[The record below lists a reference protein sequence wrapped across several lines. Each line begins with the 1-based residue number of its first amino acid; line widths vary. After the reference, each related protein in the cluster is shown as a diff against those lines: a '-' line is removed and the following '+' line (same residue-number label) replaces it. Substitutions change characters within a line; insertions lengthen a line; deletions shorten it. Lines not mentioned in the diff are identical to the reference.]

1 MNKEMITRRAFAGL
15 AAASTVSTLS
25 ACNSNVLQA
34 ILNPDSVLGGGDS
47 QNGGQGGDGDEPSQ
61 SNLVMLEETPD
72 NPTLTGDLS
81 KIVTGVWCV
90 DNGVGTKGGSK
101 EGKTFD
107 HGGMLNQGYNDGTVL
122 YYSFKEDGTFFMHNF
137 KGVKNDGKWSA
148 KGSIVIQCTYDDG
161 DSVPMTFDKDD
172 NNYLK
177 YADAKSEITFNF
189 KKLSDNPDDTSQI
202 AYIDGQV
209 VNFAA
214 TIPGTYYLYGLHYAD
229 GSKEDL
235 TSDQIE
241 SMNKGSGAAY
251 TFSAHKDG
259 NAALF
264 YPDGSVSPIMIVAE
278 EPSSDGLSFPILA
291 QGFSQDQKI
300 SKSVLYATA
309 EDKKVLNIDTPGYT
323 LKFALINHR
332 EDNWA
337 KYEYPPKAEFPW
349 QPDGKGGYKL
359 VTPTSSGSGN
369 GGSSSGNGGS
379 SSGNGGSS
387 SGNGGSSSGNG
398 GGKGGSGKK

>member
-15 AAASTVSTLS
+15 AAGGAASTLA
-25 ACNSNVLQA
+25 ACNSDVLQA
-34 ILNPDSVLGGGDS
+34 ILDPDSVLGGADQDS
-47 QNGGQGGDGDEPSQ
+47 QGGNGDEPSQ
-61 SNLVMLEETPD
+61 SNFVMLEETPD

-81 KIVTGVWCV
+81 KIITGVWCV
-90 DNGVGTKGGSK
+90 DDGVGTKGGSK

-137 KGVKNDGKWSA
+137 KGVKNDGKWEA
-148 KGSIVIQCTYDDG
+148 KGTVAIQCTYDDG
-161 DSVPMTFDKDD
+161 DVVPMLFDKDD

-177 YADAKSEITFNF
+177 LSDAKSEITFNF

-214 TIPGTYYLYGLHYAD
+214 TIPGTYFLFGLHYAD

-241 SMNKGSGAAY
+241 SMNKGSGGAY

-259 NAALF
+259 AAALF
-264 YPDGSVSPIMIVAE
+264 YPDGSVSPIQIVAE
-278 EPSSDGLSFPILA
+278 KPSADGLSFPIIA
-291 QGFSQDQKI
+291 MGFSANKDY
-300 SKSVLYATA
+300 SESVLYTT
-309 EDKKVLNIDTPGYT
+309 EENKKLLSIDTPGYT

-349 QPDGKGGYKL
+349 QPDGNGGYKL

-369 GGSSSGNGGS
+369 GD
-379 SSGNGGSS
+379 SS

-398 GGKGGSGKK
+398 GGGKGGSGKK

>member
-1 MNKEMITRRAFAGL
+1 MNKEMIARRAFAGL
-15 AAASTVSTLS
+15 AAGGAASTLA
-25 ACNSNVLQA
+25 ACNSDVLQA
-34 ILNPDSVLGGGDS
+34 ILDPDFVLGGADQDS
-47 QNGGQGGDGDEPSQ
+47 QGGNGDEPSQ
-61 SNLVMLEETPD
+61 SNFVMLEETPD

-81 KIVTGVWCV
+81 KIITGVWCV
-90 DNGVGTKGGSK
+90 DDGVGTKGGSK

-137 KGVKNDGKWSA
+137 KGVKNDGKWEA
-148 KGSIVIQCTYDDG
+148 KGTVAIQCTYDDG
-161 DSVPMTFDKDD
+161 DVVPMLFDKDD

-177 YADAKSEITFNF
+177 LSDAKSEITFNF

-214 TIPGTYYLYGLHYAD
+214 TIPGTYYLSGLHYAD

-264 YPDGSVSPIMIVAE
+264 YPDGSVSPIQIVAE
-278 EPSSDGLSFPILA
+278 KPSADGLSFPIIA
-291 QGFSQDQKI
+291 MGFSANKDY
-300 SKSVLYATA
+300 SESVLYTTA
-309 EDKKVLNIDTPGYT
+309 ENKKVLSIDTPGYT
-323 LKFALINHR
+323 LKFALLNHR

-369 GGSSSGNGGS
+369 GD
-379 SSGNGGSS
+379 SS

-398 GGKGGSGKK
+398 GGGKGGSGKK

>member
-34 ILNPDSVLGGGDS
+34 ILNPDSVLGGSDS
-47 QNGGQGGDGDEPSQ
+47 QNGGQGGNGDEPSQ

-137 KGVKNDGKWSA
+137 KGVKNNGKWEA
-148 KGSIVIQCTYDDG
+148 KGTLVIQCTYDDG

-278 EPSSDGLSFPILA
+278 EPSADGLSFPILA

-387 SGNGGSSSGNG
+387 SGNGDGE
-398 GGKGGSGKK
+398 GGSGKK

>member
-15 AAASTVSTLS
+15 AAGGAASTLA
-25 ACNSNVLQA
+25 ACNSDVLQA
-34 ILNPDSVLGGGDS
+34 ILDPDSVLGGADQDS
-47 QNGGQGGDGDEPSQ
+47 QGGNGDEPSQ
-61 SNLVMLEETPD
+61 SNFVMLEETPD

-81 KIVTGVWCV
+81 KIITGVWCV
-90 DNGVGTKGGSK
+90 DDGVGTKGGSK

-137 KGVKNDGKWSA
+137 KGVKNDGKWEA
-148 KGSIVIQCTYDDG
+148 KGTVAIQCTYDDG
-161 DSVPMTFDKDD
+161 DVVPMLFDKDD

-177 YADAKSEITFNF
+177 LSDAKSEITFNF

-214 TIPGTYYLYGLHYAD
+214 TIPGTYYLSGLHYAD

-264 YPDGSVSPIMIVAE
+264 YPDGSVSPIQIVAE
-278 EPSSDGLSFPILA
+278 KPSADGLSFPIIA
-291 QGFSQDQKI
+291 MGFSANKDY
-300 SKSVLYATA
+300 SESVLYTTA
-309 EDKKVLNIDTPGYT
+309 ENKKVLSIDTPRYT
-323 LKFALINHR
+323 LKFALLNHR

-369 GGSSSGNGGS
+369 GGSSSGNGG
-379 SSGNGGSS
+379 
-387 SGNGGSSSGNG
+387 

>member
-15 AAASTVSTLS
+15 AAGGAASTLA
-25 ACNSNVLQA
+25 ACNSDVLQA
-34 ILNPDSVLGGGDS
+34 ILNPDSVLGGADS
-47 QNGGQGGDGDEPSQ
+47 QNGGQGGDGDSSSKSE
-61 SNLVMLEETPD
+61 LIKLEEIPD

-137 KGVKNDGKWSA
+137 KGVKNNGKWSA

-161 DSVPMTFDKDD
+161 DSVPMTFEKDD

-214 TIPGTYYLYGLHYAD
+214 TIPGTYYLVGLHYAD
-229 GSKEDL
+229 GSKDDL

-251 TFSAHKDG
+251 TFSAHKEG

-264 YPDGSVSPIMIVAE
+264 YPDGSVSPIQIVAE

-291 QGFSQDQKI
+291 QGFSKDQQI
-300 SKSVLYATA
+300 TKSVLYTTA

-337 KYEYPPKAEFPW
+337 KYAYPPKAEFPW
-349 QPDGKGGYKL
+349 QPDGKGGYTL

-369 GGSSSGNGGS
+369 GGSSSGSGS
-379 SSGNGGSS
+379 SS

>member
-15 AAASTVSTLS
+15 AAGGAASTLA
-25 ACNSNVLQA
+25 ACNSDVLQA
-34 ILNPDSVLGGGDS
+34 ILDPDSVLGGADQDS
-47 QNGGQGGDGDEPSQ
+47 QGGNGDEPSQ
-61 SNLVMLEETPD
+61 SNFVMLEETPD

-81 KIVTGVWCV
+81 KIITGVWCV

-137 KGVKNDGKWSA
+137 KGVKNDGKWEA
-148 KGSIVIQCTYDDG
+148 KGTVAIQCTYDDG
-161 DSVPMTFDKDD
+161 DVVPMLFDKDD

-177 YADAKSEITFNF
+177 LSDAKSEITFNF

-214 TIPGTYYLYGLHYAD
+214 TIPGTYYLSGLHYAD

-264 YPDGSVSPIMIVAE
+264 YPDGSVSPIQIVAE
-278 EPSSDGLSFPILA
+278 KPSADGLSFPIIA
-291 QGFSQDQKI
+291 MGFSANKDY
-300 SKSVLYATA
+300 SESVLYTTS
-309 EDKKVLNIDTPGYT
+309 ENKKVLSIDTPGYT
-323 LKFALINHR
+323 LKFALLNHR

-349 QPDGKGGYKL
+349 QPDGNGGYKL

-369 GGSSSGNGGS
+369 GD
-379 SSGNGGSS
+379 SS

-398 GGKGGSGKK
+398 GGGKGGTGKK

>member
-15 AAASTVSTLS
+15 AAGGAASTLA
-25 ACNSNVLQA
+25 ACNSDVLQA
-34 ILNPDSVLGGGDS
+34 ILDPDSVLGGADQDS
-47 QNGGQGGDGDEPSQ
+47 QGGNGDEPSQ
-61 SNLVMLEETPD
+61 SNFVMLEETPD

-81 KIVTGVWCV
+81 KIITGVWCV
-90 DNGVGTKGGSK
+90 DDGVGTKGGSK

-137 KGVKNDGKWSA
+137 KGVKNDGKWEA
-148 KGSIVIQCTYDDG
+148 KGTVAIQCTYDDG
-161 DSVPMTFDKDD
+161 DVVPMLFDKDD

-177 YADAKSEITFNF
+177 LSDAKSEITFNF

-214 TIPGTYYLYGLHYAD
+214 TIPGTYYLSGLHYAD

-264 YPDGSVSPIMIVAE
+264 YPDGSVSPIQIVAE
-278 EPSSDGLSFPILA
+278 KPSADGLSFPIIA
-291 QGFSQDQKI
+291 MGFSANKDY
-300 SKSVLYATA
+300 SESVLYTTA
-309 EDKKVLNIDTPGYT
+309 ENKKVLSIDTPGYT
-323 LKFALINHR
+323 LKFALLNHR

-349 QPDGKGGYKL
+349 QPDGNGGYKL

-369 GGSSSGNGGS
+369 GD
-379 SSGNGGSS
+379 SS

-398 GGKGGSGKK
+398 GGGKGGSGKK

>member
-15 AAASTVSTLS
+15 AAGGAASTLA
-25 ACNSNVLQA
+25 ACNSDVLQA
-34 ILNPDSVLGGGDS
+34 ILDPDSVLGGADQDS
-47 QNGGQGGDGDEPSQ
+47 QGGTGDTPSH
-61 SNLVMLEETPD
+61 SSFVKLEETPD

-81 KIVTGVWCV
+81 KIITGVWCV
-90 DNGVGTKGGSK
+90 DDGVGTKGGSK

-137 KGVKNDGKWSA
+137 KGVKNDGKWEA
-148 KGSIVIQCTYDDG
+148 KGTVAIQCTYDDG
-161 DSVPMTFDKDD
+161 DVVPMLFDKDD

-177 YADAKSEITFNF
+177 LSDAKSEITFNF

-214 TIPGTYYLYGLHYAD
+214 TIPGTYYLSGLHYAD

-264 YPDGSVSPIMIVAE
+264 YPDGSVSPIQIVAE
-278 EPSSDGLSFPILA
+278 KPSADGLSFPIIA
-291 QGFSQDQKI
+291 MGFSANKDY
-300 SKSVLYATA
+300 SESVLYTTA
-309 EDKKVLNIDTPGYT
+309 ENKKVLSIDTPRYT
-323 LKFALINHR
+323 LKFALLNHR

-349 QPDGKGGYKL
+349 QPDGKGGFKL
-359 VTPTSSGSGN
+359 VMPTSSGSD
-369 GGSSSGNGGS
+369 
-379 SSGNGGSS
+379 NGGSS

-398 GGKGGSGKK
+398 GGGKGGTGKK

>member
-15 AAASTVSTLS
+15 AAGGAASTLA
-25 ACNSNVLQA
+25 ACNSDVLQA
-34 ILNPDSVLGGGDS
+34 ILNPDSVLGGADQDS
-47 QNGGQGGDGDEPSQ
+47 QGGNGDEPSQ
-61 SNLVMLEETPD
+61 SNFVMLEETPD

-81 KIVTGVWCV
+81 KIITGVWCV
-90 DNGVGTKGGSK
+90 DDGVGTKGGSK

-137 KGVKNDGKWSA
+137 KGVKNDGKWEA
-148 KGSIVIQCTYDDG
+148 KGTVAIQCTYDDG
-161 DSVPMTFDKDD
+161 DVVPMLFDKDD

-177 YADAKSEITFNF
+177 LSDAKSEITFNF

-202 AYIDGQV
+202 AYSDGQV

-214 TIPGTYYLYGLHYAD
+214 TIPGTYYLSGLHYAD

-259 NAALF
+259 AAALF
-264 YPDGSVSPIMIVAE
+264 YPDGSVSPIQIVAE
-278 EPSSDGLSFPILA
+278 KPSADGLSFPIIA
-291 QGFSQDQKI
+291 MGFSANKDY
-300 SKSVLYATA
+300 SESVLYTT
-309 EDKKVLNIDTPGYT
+309 EENKKLLSIDTPGYT

-349 QPDGKGGYKL
+349 QPDGNGGYKL

-369 GGSSSGNGGS
+369 GD
-379 SSGNGGSS
+379 SS

-398 GGKGGSGKK
+398 GGGKGGSGKK

>member
-1 MNKEMITRRAFAGL
+1 MNKKMMTRRAFTGL
-15 AAASTVSTLS
+15 AAGGAASTLA
-25 ACNSNVLQA
+25 ACNSDVLQA
-34 ILNPDSVLGGGDS
+34 ILDPDSVLGGADQDS
-47 QNGGQGGDGDEPSQ
+47 QGGNGDEPSQ
-61 SNLVMLEETPD
+61 SNFVMLEETPD

-81 KIVTGVWCV
+81 KIITGVWCV
-90 DNGVGTKGGSK
+90 DDGVGTKGGSK

-137 KGVKNDGKWSA
+137 KGVKNDGKWEA
-148 KGSIVIQCTYDDG
+148 KGTVAIQCTYDDG
-161 DSVPMTFDKDD
+161 DVVPMLFDKDD

-177 YADAKSEITFNF
+177 LSDAKSEITFNF

-214 TIPGTYYLYGLHYAD
+214 TIPGTYYLSGLHYAD

-259 NAALF
+259 AAALF
-264 YPDGSVSPIMIVAE
+264 YPDGSVSPIQIVAE
-278 EPSSDGLSFPILA
+278 KPSADGLSFPIIA
-291 QGFSQDQKI
+291 MGFSANKDY
-300 SKSVLYATA
+300 SESVLYTTA
-309 EDKKVLNIDTPGYT
+309 ENKKVLSIDTPGYT
-323 LKFALINHR
+323 LKFALLNHR

-349 QPDGKGGYKL
+349 QPDGNGGYKL

-369 GGSSSGNGGS
+369 GDS

-398 GGKGGSGKK
+398 GGGKGGSGKK

>member
-15 AAASTVSTLS
+15 AAGGAASTLA
-25 ACNSNVLQA
+25 ACNSDVLQA
-34 ILNPDSVLGGGDS
+34 ILDPDSVLGGADQDS
-47 QNGGQGGDGDEPSQ
+47 QGGTGDTPSH
-61 SNLVMLEETPD
+61 SSLVKLEETPD

-81 KIVTGVWCV
+81 KIITGVWCV

-137 KGVKNDGKWSA
+137 KGVKNDGKWEA
-148 KGSIVIQCTYDDG
+148 KGTVAIQCTYDDG
-161 DSVPMTFDKDD
+161 DSVPMLFDKDD

-177 YADAKSEITFNF
+177 LSDDNSEITFNF

-214 TIPGTYYLYGLHYAD
+214 TIPGTYYLFGLHYAD

-235 TSDQIE
+235 TSNQIE

-264 YPDGSVSPIMIVAE
+264 YPDGSVAPIQIVAE
-278 EPSSDGLSFPILA
+278 EPSEDGLSFPILA
-291 QGFSQDQKI
+291 MGFSADEDI
-300 SKSVLYATA
+300 SQSVLYTTE
-309 EDKKVLNIDTPGYT
+309 EDKKLLSIDTPRYT
-323 LKFALINHR
+323 LKFALLNHR

-349 QPDGKGGYKL
+349 QPDGKGGFKL

-369 GGSSSGNGGS
+369 GGSSSGSGS
-379 SSGNGGSS
+379 GS

>member
-15 AAASTVSTLS
+15 AAGGAASTLA
-25 ACNSNVLQA
+25 ACNSDVLQA
-34 ILNPDSVLGGGDS
+34 ILDPDSVLGGADQDS
-47 QNGGQGGDGDEPSQ
+47 QGGNGDEPSQ
-61 SNLVMLEETPD
+61 SNFVMLEETPD

-81 KIVTGVWCV
+81 KIITGVWCV
-90 DNGVGTKGGSK
+90 DDGVGTKGGSK

-137 KGVKNDGKWSA
+137 KGVKNDGKWEA
-148 KGSIVIQCTYDDG
+148 KGTVAIQCTYDDG
-161 DSVPMTFDKDD
+161 DVVPMLFDKDD

-177 YADAKSEITFNF
+177 LSDAKSEITFNF

-214 TIPGTYYLYGLHYAD
+214 TIPGTSYLSGLHYAD

-264 YPDGSVSPIMIVAE
+264 YPDGSVSPIQIVAE
-278 EPSSDGLSFPILA
+278 KPSADGLSFPIIA
-291 QGFSQDQKI
+291 MGFSANKDY
-300 SKSVLYATA
+300 SESVLYTTA
-309 EDKKVLNIDTPGYT
+309 ENKKVLSIDTPGYT
-323 LKFALINHR
+323 LKFALLNHR

-349 QPDGKGGYKL
+349 QPDGNGGYKL

-369 GGSSSGNGGS
+369 GDS

-398 GGKGGSGKK
+398 GGGKGGSGKK

>member
-1 MNKEMITRRAFAGL
+1 
-15 AAASTVSTLS
+15 
-25 ACNSNVLQA
+25 
-34 ILNPDSVLGGGDS
+34 
-47 QNGGQGGDGDEPSQ
+47 
-61 SNLVMLEETPD
+61 
-72 NPTLTGDLS
+72 
-81 KIVTGVWCV
+81 
-90 DNGVGTKGGSK
+90 
-101 EGKTFD
+101 
-107 HGGMLNQGYNDGTVL
+107 MLNQGYNDGTVL

-137 KGVKNDGKWSA
+137 KGVKNDGKWEA
-148 KGSIVIQCTYDDG
+148 KGTVAIQCTYDDG
-161 DSVPMTFDKDD
+161 DSVPMLFDKDD

-177 YADAKSEITFNF
+177 YSDAKSEITFNF

-214 TIPGTYYLYGLHYAD
+214 TIPGTYYLFGLHYAD

-235 TSDQIE
+235 TSEQIE

-251 TFSAHKDG
+251 TFSAHKEG

-264 YPDGSVSPIMIVAE
+264 YPDGSVAPIQIVAE
-278 EPSSDGLSFPILA
+278 EPSADGLSFPILA
-291 QGFSQDQKI
+291 QGFSKDGQI
-300 SKSVLYATA
+300 AKSVLYTTA
-309 EDKKVLNIDTPGYT
+309 EDKKLLSIDTPGYT

-349 QPDGKGGYKL
+349 QPDGKGGYTL

-387 SGNGGSSSGNG
+387 SGNGG
-398 GGKGGSGKK
+398 GKGGSGKK

>member
-15 AAASTVSTLS
+15 AAGGAASTLA
-25 ACNSNVLQA
+25 ACNSDVLQA
-34 ILNPDSVLGGGDS
+34 ILNPDSVLGGADQDS
-47 QNGGQGGDGDEPSQ
+47 QGGNGDEPSQ
-61 SNLVMLEETPD
+61 SNFVMLEETPD

-81 KIVTGVWCV
+81 KIITGVWCV
-90 DNGVGTKGGSK
+90 DDGVGTKGGSK

-137 KGVKNDGKWSA
+137 KGVKNDGKWEA
-148 KGSIVIQCTYDDG
+148 KGTVAIQCTYDDG
-161 DSVPMTFDKDD
+161 DVVPMLFDKDD

-177 YADAKSEITFNF
+177 LSDAKSEITFNF

-214 TIPGTYYLYGLHYAD
+214 TIPGTYYLSGLHYAD

-241 SMNKGSGAAY
+241 SMNKGSGGAY

-259 NAALF
+259 AAALF
-264 YPDGSVSPIMIVAE
+264 YPDGSVSPIQIVAE
-278 EPSSDGLSFPILA
+278 KPSADGLSFPIIA
-291 QGFSQDQKI
+291 MGFSANKDY
-300 SKSVLYATA
+300 SESVLYTT
-309 EDKKVLNIDTPGYT
+309 EENKKLLSIDTPGYT

-349 QPDGKGGYKL
+349 QPDGNGGYKL

-369 GGSSSGNGGS
+369 GD
-379 SSGNGGSS
+379 SS

-398 GGKGGSGKK
+398 GGGKGGSGKK

>member
-15 AAASTVSTLS
+15 AAGGAASTLA
-25 ACNSNVLQA
+25 ACNSDVLQA
-34 ILNPDSVLGGGDS
+34 ILDPDSVLGGADQDS
-47 QNGGQGGDGDEPSQ
+47 QGGNGDEPSQ
-61 SNLVMLEETPD
+61 SNFVMLEETPD

-81 KIVTGVWCV
+81 KIITSVWCV
-90 DNGVGTKGGSK
+90 DDGVGTKGGSK

-137 KGVKNDGKWSA
+137 KGVKNDGKWEA
-148 KGSIVIQCTYDDG
+148 KGTVAIQCTYDDG
-161 DSVPMTFDKDD
+161 DVVPMLFDKDD

-177 YADAKSEITFNF
+177 LSDAKSEITFNF

-214 TIPGTYYLYGLHYAD
+214 TIPGTYYLSGLHYAD

-264 YPDGSVSPIMIVAE
+264 YPDGSVSPIQIVAE
-278 EPSSDGLSFPILA
+278 KPSADGLSFPIIA
-291 QGFSQDQKI
+291 MGFSANKDY
-300 SKSVLYATA
+300 SESVLYTT
-309 EDKKVLNIDTPGYT
+309 EENKKLLSIDTPGYT

-369 GGSSSGNGGS
+369 GD
-379 SSGNGGSS
+379 SS

-398 GGKGGSGKK
+398 GGGKGGSGKK

>member
-15 AAASTVSTLS
+15 AAGGAASTLA
-25 ACNSNVLQA
+25 ACNSDVLQA
-34 ILNPDSVLGGGDS
+34 ILDPDSVLGGADQDS
-47 QNGGQGGDGDEPSQ
+47 QGGNGDEPSQ
-61 SNLVMLEETPD
+61 SNFVMLEETPD

-81 KIVTGVWCV
+81 KIITGVWCV
-90 DNGVGTKGGSK
+90 DDGVGTKGGSK

-137 KGVKNDGKWSA
+137 KGVKNDGKWEA
-148 KGSIVIQCTYDDG
+148 KGTVAIQCTYDDG
-161 DSVPMTFDKDD
+161 DVVPMLFDKDD

-177 YADAKSEITFNF
+177 LSDAKSEITFNF

-214 TIPGTYYLYGLHYAD
+214 TIPGTYYLSGLHYAD

-264 YPDGSVSPIMIVAE
+264 YPDGSVSPIQIVAE
-278 EPSSDGLSFPILA
+278 KPSADGLSFPIIA
-291 QGFSQDQKI
+291 MGFSANKDY
-300 SKSVLYATA
+300 SESVLYTTA
-309 EDKKVLNIDTPGYT
+309 ENKKVLSIDTPGYT
-323 LKFALINHR
+323 LKFALLNHR

-337 KYEYPPKAEFPW
+337 KYEYPPKAKFPW
-349 QPDGKGGYKL
+349 QPDGNGGYKL

-369 GGSSSGNGGS
+369 GDS

-398 GGKGGSGKK
+398 GGGKGGSGKK

>member
-15 AAASTVSTLS
+15 AAGGAASTLA
-25 ACNSNVLQA
+25 ACNSDVLQA
-34 ILNPDSVLGGGDS
+34 ILDLDSVLGGADQDS
-47 QNGGQGGDGDEPSQ
+47 QGGNGDEPSQ
-61 SNLVMLEETPD
+61 SNFVMLEETPD

-81 KIVTGVWCV
+81 KIITGVWCV
-90 DNGVGTKGGSK
+90 DDGVGTKGGSK

-137 KGVKNDGKWSA
+137 KGVKNDGKWEA
-148 KGSIVIQCTYDDG
+148 KGTVAIQCTYDDG
-161 DSVPMTFDKDD
+161 DVVPMLFDKDD

-177 YADAKSEITFNF
+177 LSDAKSEITFNF

-214 TIPGTYYLYGLHYAD
+214 TIPGTYYLSGLHYAD

-264 YPDGSVSPIMIVAE
+264 YPDGSVSPIQIVAE
-278 EPSSDGLSFPILA
+278 KPSADGLSFPIIA
-291 QGFSQDQKI
+291 MGFSANKDY
-300 SKSVLYATA
+300 SESVLYTTA
-309 EDKKVLNIDTPGYT
+309 ENKKVLSIDTPGYT
-323 LKFALINHR
+323 LKFALLNHR

-349 QPDGKGGYKL
+349 QPDGNGGYKL

-369 GGSSSGNGGS
+369 GDS

-398 GGKGGSGKK
+398 GGGKGGSGKK

>member
-1 MNKEMITRRAFAGL
+1 MNKKMMTRRAFTGL
-15 AAASTVSTLS
+15 AAGGAASTLA
-25 ACNSNVLQA
+25 ACNSDVLQA
-34 ILNPDSVLGGGDS
+34 ILDPDSVLGGADQDS
-47 QNGGQGGDGDEPSQ
+47 QGGNGDEPSQ
-61 SNLVMLEETPD
+61 SNFVMLEETPD

-81 KIVTGVWCV
+81 KIITGVWCV
-90 DNGVGTKGGSK
+90 DDGVGTKGGSK

-137 KGVKNDGKWSA
+137 KGVKNDGKWEA
-148 KGSIVIQCTYDDG
+148 KGTVAIQCTYDDG
-161 DSVPMTFDKDD
+161 DVVPMLFDKDD

-177 YADAKSEITFNF
+177 LSDAKSEITFNF

-214 TIPGTYYLYGLHYAD
+214 TIPGTYYLSGLHYAD

-264 YPDGSVSPIMIVAE
+264 YPDGSVSPIQIVAE
-278 EPSSDGLSFPILA
+278 KPSADGLSFPIIA
-291 QGFSQDQKI
+291 MGFSANKDY
-300 SKSVLYATA
+300 SESVLYTT
-309 EDKKVLNIDTPGYT
+309 EENKKLLSIDTPGYT

-359 VTPTSSGSGN
+359 VTLTSSGSGN
-369 GGSSSGNGGS
+369 GDS

-398 GGKGGSGKK
+398 GGGKGGSGKK

>member
-15 AAASTVSTLS
+15 AAGGAASTLA
-25 ACNSNVLQA
+25 ACNSDVLQA
-34 ILNPDSVLGGGDS
+34 ILDPDSVLGGADQDS
-47 QNGGQGGDGDEPSQ
+47 QGGNGDEPSQ
-61 SNLVMLEETPD
+61 SNFVMLEETPD

-81 KIVTGVWCV
+81 KIITGVWCV
-90 DNGVGTKGGSK
+90 DDGVGTKGGSK

-137 KGVKNDGKWSA
+137 KGVKNDGKWEA
-148 KGSIVIQCTYDDG
+148 KGTVAIQCTYDDG
-161 DSVPMTFDKDD
+161 DVVPMLFDKDD

-177 YADAKSEITFNF
+177 LSDAKSEITFNF

-214 TIPGTYYLYGLHYAD
+214 TIPGTYYLSGLHYAD

-264 YPDGSVSPIMIVAE
+264 YPDGSVSPIQIVAE
-278 EPSSDGLSFPILA
+278 KPSADGLSFPIIA
-291 QGFSQDQKI
+291 MGFSANKDYFE
-300 SKSVLYATA
+300 SVLYTT
-309 EDKKVLNIDTPGYT
+309 EENKKLLSIDTPGYT

-369 GGSSSGNGGS
+369 GD
-379 SSGNGGSS
+379 SS

-398 GGKGGSGKK
+398 GGGKGGSGKK

>member
-15 AAASTVSTLS
+15 AAGGAASTLA
-25 ACNSNVLQA
+25 ACNSDVLQA
-34 ILNPDSVLGGGDS
+34 ILDPDSVLGGADQDS
-47 QNGGQGGDGDEPSQ
+47 QGGNGDEPSQ
-61 SNLVMLEETPD
+61 SNFVMLEETPD

-81 KIVTGVWCV
+81 KIITGVWCV
-90 DNGVGTKGGSK
+90 DDGVGTKGGSK

-137 KGVKNDGKWSA
+137 KGVKNDGKWEA
-148 KGSIVIQCTYDDG
+148 KGTVAIQCTYDDG
-161 DSVPMTFDKDD
+161 DVVPMLFDKDD

-177 YADAKSEITFNF
+177 LSDAKSEITFNF

-209 VNFAA
+209 VSFAA
-214 TIPGTYYLYGLHYAD
+214 TIPGTYFLFGLHYAD

-235 TSDQIE
+235 TSEQIE
-241 SMNKGSGAAY
+241 SMNKGSGGAY

-259 NAALF
+259 AAALF
-264 YPDGSVSPIMIVAE
+264 YPDGSVSPIQIVAE
-278 EPSSDGLSFPILA
+278 KPSADGLSFPIIA
-291 QGFSQDQKI
+291 MGFSANEDY
-300 SKSVLYATA
+300 SESVLYTT
-309 EDKKVLNIDTPGYT
+309 EENKKLLSIDTPGYT

-349 QPDGKGGYKL
+349 QPDGNGGYKL

-369 GGSSSGNGGS
+369 GD
-379 SSGNGGSS
+379 SS

-398 GGKGGSGKK
+398 GGGKGGSGKK

>member
-15 AAASTVSTLS
+15 AAGGAASTLA
-25 ACNSNVLQA
+25 ACNSDVLQA
-34 ILNPDSVLGGGDS
+34 ILDPDSVLGGADQDS
-47 QNGGQGGDGDEPSQ
+47 QGGNGDEPSQ
-61 SNLVMLEETPD
+61 SNFVMLEETPD

-81 KIVTGVWCV
+81 KIITGVWCV
-90 DNGVGTKGGSK
+90 DDGVGTKGGSK

-137 KGVKNDGKWSA
+137 KGVKNDGKWEA
-148 KGSIVIQCTYDDG
+148 KGTVAIQCTYDDG
-161 DSVPMTFDKDD
+161 DVVPMLFDKDD

-177 YADAKSEITFNF
+177 LSDAKSEITFNF

-214 TIPGTYYLYGLHYAD
+214 TIPGTYYLSGLHYAD

-264 YPDGSVSPIMIVAE
+264 YPDGSVSPIQIVAE
-278 EPSSDGLSFPILA
+278 KPSADGLSFPIIA
-291 QGFSQDQKI
+291 MGFSANKDY
-300 SKSVLYATA
+300 SESVLYTT
-309 EDKKVLNIDTPGYT
+309 EENKKLLSIDTPGYT

-349 QPDGKGGYKL
+349 QPDGNGGYKL

-369 GGSSSGNGGS
+369 GD
-379 SSGNGGSS
+379 SS

-398 GGKGGSGKK
+398 GGGKGGSGKK

>member
-15 AAASTVSTLS
+15 AAGGAASTLA
-25 ACNSNVLQA
+25 ACNSDVLQA
-34 ILNPDSVLGGGDS
+34 ILDPDSVLGGADQDS
-47 QNGGQGGDGDEPSQ
+47 QGGTGDTPSH
-61 SNLVMLEETPD
+61 SSLVKLEETPD

-81 KIVTGVWCV
+81 KIITGVWCV

-137 KGVKNDGKWSA
+137 KGVKNDGKWEA
-148 KGSIVIQCTYDDG
+148 KGTIAIQCNYDDG
-161 DSVPMTFDKDD
+161 DSVPMLFDKDD

-177 YADAKSEITFNF
+177 LDDDASEITFNF

-214 TIPGTYYLYGLHYAD
+214 TIPGTYYLFGLHYAD

-235 TSDQIE
+235 TSEQIE

-264 YPDGSVSPIMIVAE
+264 YPDGSVSPIQIVAE
-278 EPSSDGLSFPILA
+278 EPSEDGLSFPILA
-291 QGFSQDQKI
+291 MGFSADEDI
-300 SKSVLYATA
+300 SQSVLYTTE
-309 EDKKVLNIDTPGYT
+309 EDKKLLSIDTPRYT
-323 LKFALINHR
+323 LKFALLNHR

-349 QPDGKGGYKL
+349 QPDGKGGFKL

-369 GGSSSGNGGS
+369 GGSSSGSGS
-379 SSGNGGSS
+379 GS

-398 GGKGGSGKK
+398 GGGKGGSGKK

>member
-15 AAASTVSTLS
+15 AAGGAASTLA
-25 ACNSNVLQA
+25 ACNSDVLQA
-34 ILNPDSVLGGGDS
+34 ILNPDSVLGGADQDS
-47 QNGGQGGDGDEPSQ
+47 QGGNGDEPSQ
-61 SNLVMLEETPD
+61 SNFVMLEETPD

-81 KIVTGVWCV
+81 KIITGVWCV
-90 DNGVGTKGGSK
+90 DDGVGTKGGSK

-137 KGVKNDGKWSA
+137 KGVKNDGKWEA
-148 KGSIVIQCTYDDG
+148 KGTVAIQCTYDDG
-161 DSVPMTFDKDD
+161 DVVPMLFDKDD

-177 YADAKSEITFNF
+177 LSDAKSEITFNF

-209 VNFAA
+209 VSFAA
-214 TIPGTYYLYGLHYAD
+214 TIPGTYYLSGLHYAD

-259 NAALF
+259 AAALF
-264 YPDGSVSPIMIVAE
+264 YPDGSVSPIQIVAE
-278 EPSSDGLSFPILA
+278 KPSADGLSFPIIA
-291 QGFSQDQKI
+291 MGFSANKDY
-300 SKSVLYATA
+300 SESVLYTT
-309 EDKKVLNIDTPGYT
+309 EENKKLLSIDTPGYT

-349 QPDGKGGYKL
+349 QPDGNGGYKL

-369 GGSSSGNGGS
+369 GD
-379 SSGNGGSS
+379 SS

-398 GGKGGSGKK
+398 GGGKGGSGKK

>member
-1 MNKEMITRRAFAGL
+1 MSKEMITRRAFAGL
-15 AAASTVSTLS
+15 AAGGAASTLA
-25 ACNSNVLQA
+25 ACNSDVLQA
-34 ILNPDSVLGGGDS
+34 ILNPDSVLGGAGQTDP
-47 QNGGQGGDGDEPSQ
+47 QGGTGDTPSH
-61 SNLVMLEETPD
+61 SSFVKLEETPD

-81 KIVTGVWCV
+81 KIITGVWCV

-137 KGVKNDGKWSA
+137 KGVKNDGKWEA
-148 KGSIVIQCTYDDG
+148 KGTVAIQCTYDDG
-161 DSVPMTFDKDD
+161 DVVPMLFDKDD

-177 YADAKSEITFNF
+177 LSDAKSEITFNF
-189 KKLSDNPDDTSQI
+189 KKLSDNSDDTSQI

-214 TIPGTYYLYGLHYAD
+214 TIPGTYYLFGLHYAD
-229 GSKEDL
+229 GSKDDL
-235 TSDQIE
+235 TSEQIE

-264 YPDGSVSPIMIVAE
+264 YPDGSVAPIQIVAE
-278 EPSSDGLSFPILA
+278 EPSEDGLSFPIIA
-291 QGFSQDQKI
+291 MGFSANEDYSQ
-300 SKSVLYATA
+300 SVLYTTE
-309 EDKKVLNIDTPGYT
+309 EDKKLLSIDVPNYT

-349 QPDGKGGYKL
+349 QPDGNGGYKL

-369 GGSSSGNGGS
+369 GDS

-398 GGKGGSGKK
+398 GGGKGGSGKK

>member
-1 MNKEMITRRAFAGL
+1 MNKKIMTRRAFTGL
-15 AAASTVSTLS
+15 AAGGAASTLA
-25 ACNSNVLQA
+25 ACNSDVMQA
-34 ILNPDSVLGGGDS
+34 ILNPDSILGGAGQDP
-47 QNGGQGGDGDEPSQ
+47 QNGGQGGTGDTPSQ
-61 SNLVMLEETPD
+61 SDFVKLEEIPD

-81 KIVTGVWCV
+81 KIITGVWCV
-90 DNGVGTKGGSK
+90 DYGVGTKGGSK

-137 KGVKNDGKWSA
+137 KGVKNDGKWEA
-148 KGSIVIQCTYDDG
+148 KGTIAIQCNYDDG
-161 DSVPMTFDKDD
+161 DSVPMLFDKDD

-177 YADAKSEITFNF
+177 LDDANSEITFNF

-202 AYIDGQV
+202 AYIEGQV

-214 TIPGTYYLYGLHYAD
+214 TIPGTYYLFGLHYAD

-241 SMNKGSGAAY
+241 SMNKGSGGAY

-264 YPDGSVSPIMIVAE
+264 YPDGNVSPIQIVAE
-278 EPSSDGLSFPILA
+278 EPSADGLSFPILA
-291 QGFSQDQKI
+291 QGFSETEQI
-300 SKSVLYATA
+300 SKSVLYTTA
-309 EDKKVLNIDTPGYT
+309 ENKKLLSIDAPGFT
-323 LKFALINHR
+323 LKFALLNHR

-379 SSGNGGSS
+379 SSGND
-387 SGNGGSSSGNG
+387 G

>member
-1 MNKEMITRRAFAGL
+1 MNKKMMTRRAFTGL
-15 AAASTVSTLS
+15 AAGGAASTLA
-25 ACNSNVLQA
+25 ACNSDVMQA
-34 ILNPDSVLGGGDS
+34 ILDPDSVLGGADQDS
-47 QNGGQGGDGDEPSQ
+47 QGGNGDEPSQ
-61 SNLVMLEETPD
+61 SNFVMLEETPD

-81 KIVTGVWCV
+81 KIITGVWCV
-90 DNGVGTKGGSK
+90 DDGVGTKGGSK

-137 KGVKNDGKWSA
+137 KGVKNDGKWEA
-148 KGSIVIQCTYDDG
+148 KGTIAIQCNYDDG
-161 DSVPMTFDKDD
+161 DSVPMLFDKDD

-177 YADAKSEITFNF
+177 YSDAKSEITFNF

-202 AYIDGQV
+202 AYIEGQV

-241 SMNKGSGAAY
+241 SMNKGSGGAY

-259 NAALF
+259 SAALF
-264 YPDGSVSPIMIVAE
+264 YPGGNVSPIQIVAE
-278 EPSSDGLSFPILA
+278 KPSADGLSFPIIA
-291 QGFSQDQKI
+291 MGFSANKDY
-300 SKSVLYATA
+300 SESVLYTTA
-309 EDKKVLNIDTPGYT
+309 ENKKLLSIDTPRYT

-349 QPDGKGGYKL
+349 QPDGNGGYKL

-369 GGSSSGNGGS
+369 GDS

-398 GGKGGSGKK
+398 GGGKGGSGKK